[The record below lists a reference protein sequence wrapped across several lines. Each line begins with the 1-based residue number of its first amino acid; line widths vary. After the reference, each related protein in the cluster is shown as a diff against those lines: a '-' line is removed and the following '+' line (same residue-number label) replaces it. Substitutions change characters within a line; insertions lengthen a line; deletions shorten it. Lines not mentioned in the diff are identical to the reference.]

1 MDVLANISGM
11 CHVRASG
18 GGGAGANVPGERDS
32 REDGEEYSSQNMS
45 NIIEAEL
52 KGSILEYCTVNAE
65 WSTQLTF

>member
-32 REDGEEYSSQNMS
+32 REDGEEYSSAKTNMS

-52 KGSILEYCTVNAE
+52 KRSIL
-65 WSTQLTF
+65 

>member
-18 GGGAGANVPGERDS
+18 GGAGAGVPGERDS
-32 REDGEEYSSQNMS
+32 SEDGEEYSSAKTNMS

-52 KGSILEYCTVNAE
+52 KRSILY
-65 WSTQLTF
+65 